1 MSCGCRLSRKPLR
14 RLQLMPPPPLPLN
27 APMPWRRGKLQ
38 ARQPWRQSRRRVQA
52 RCRCVPWPPR
62 APACHVHETHTFT
75 QIMLRFPDGKR
86 LQRRFNGDAATTD
99 DVYRW
104 AEAEGV
110 EAAQFRCAP
119 GMPSRLA
126 TFPPRL

>member
-1 MSCGCRLSRKPLR
+1 
-14 RLQLMPPPPLPLN
+14 
-27 APMPWRRGKLQ
+27 
-38 ARQPWRQSRRRVQA
+38 
-52 RCRCVPWPPR
+52 
-62 APACHVHETHTFT
+62 
-75 QIMLRFPDGKR
+75 MLRFPDGKR